1 MSKSPALKLPALP
14 KLNVNTTPTAA
25 LASGSS
31 AGVSIAAAAASATA
45 SASTSAAPLTG
56 PDGTPIFKRSW
67 DPVFN
72 KKGQHLSGKRKP
84 LPKPDSLSGKAYA
97 CYKKYADKY
106 DAIVN
111 SFHDEFTQQARED
124 AEQAERDRIAAIQPP
139 SIPESPRILASLEDL
154 IDVCRSHIN
163 ARKEKRVRKLIKDNE
178 FDVNAKS
185 RMYGGWTAL
194 IAASR
199 SGAYRTVRAL
209 CDDYGADVNLT
220 EKHGW
225 TALIHAAHKGHL
237 RVVQYLC
244 ANHKA
249 DRLIRCKGRGWNA
262 LQYARKAQHMEVS
275 LYLSGD
281 TPAQTPRLM
290 PYEGDISLRSV
301 LYPLRRQ
308 RMIEAAQQRAICWC
322 ANLSERCKKCAIRER
337 DDTERREDEERRQF
351 LAFKQEELERRK
363 NMWAGMGL
371 KNKARQKKLWGGVSS
386 DDDDSSSSSSSDS
399 GDDMYSYD

>member
-1 MSKSPALKLPALP
+1 MSKSAPSKLPALP
-14 KLNVNTTPTAA
+14 KLSINKSPINAA
-25 LASGSS
+25 ANASPSI
-31 AGVSIAAAAASATA
+31 AGVSISAAAASA
-45 SASTSAAPLTG
+45 SDSAAPLLG
-56 PDGTPIFKRSW
+56 PDGTPVFKRSW

-72 KKGQHLSGKRKP
+72 KKGQHLSGLRKP
-84 LPKPDSLSGKAYA
+84 LPKPDSLAGKAYA
-97 CYKKYADKY
+97 CYKTYADKY
-106 DAIVN
+106 DAIIN
-111 SFHDEFTQQARED
+111 SFHEEFTQQARAD
-124 AEQAERDRIAAIQPP
+124 AEQAERERLAAIQPP

-154 IDVCRSHIN
+154 IDVCRSRLHG
-163 ARKEKRVRKLIKDNE
+163 RKEKRVRKLIKDNE
-178 FDVNAKS
+178 LDVNAQS

-237 RVVQYLC
+237 RVVQFLC
-244 ANHKA
+244 GNHNA

-290 PYEGDISLRSV
+290 QYEGDISLRSV
-301 LYPLRRQ
+301 LYPMRRQ
-308 RMIEAAQQRAICWC
+308 RMIEAAKKRAICWC
-322 ANLSERCKKCAIRER
+322 ANLSERCKKCAIREK
-337 DDTERREDEERRQF
+337 DEIERQEDEERRRY
-351 LAFKQEELERRK
+351 LEFKKEEHERRK
-363 NMWAGMGL
+363 LMWAGIGL
-371 KNKARQKKLWGGVSS
+371 KNKERQKKLWGGISS
-386 DDDDSSSSSSSDS
+386 DDDSSSSSDS
-399 GDDMYSYD
+399 GADDMYSYDD